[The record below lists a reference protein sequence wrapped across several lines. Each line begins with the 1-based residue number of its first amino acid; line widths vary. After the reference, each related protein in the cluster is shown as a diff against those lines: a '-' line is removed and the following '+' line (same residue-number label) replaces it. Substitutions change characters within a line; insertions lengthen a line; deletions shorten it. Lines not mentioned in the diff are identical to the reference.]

1 MLDAL
6 VAIGKIM
13 KRSGFRWFAVTSLLA
28 MIAAP
33 AWSTADAGL
42 QRSIQQVLTEEQLT
56 GVAWSLVDDRG
67 VVTLDTAG
75 YRDNLNKT
83 PFTLD
88 TKFHVGSVTK
98 SLLALGVLRLAT
110 EGLIDIDAP
119 AANYLPDLK
128 FENPWH
134 ASTRVS
140 VRHLL
145 DHTAGMDDARLWQM
159 FSRRAR
165 PDGLLLAAFPDPQQL
180 LRIRSQPGQ
189 QFSYSNM
196 GYTLLGMVIET
207 VTGERYETYLDQH
220 LLQPLGMLNSTFQYT
235 TQVPGER
242 WPLLAWGHVDDGS
255 RYAAEPSFLRPAG
268 QFTSTISD
276 LSRFSQFLLGD
287 GRIDGQVFIESGLM
301 RSRGRPA
308 GTDAANSG
316 LVAGYALGLGRR
328 DRHGVVGFCHGGN
341 VLGFVAMLCVFPGEG
356 KAFAYSVNTDSE
368 TADYGR
374 IDALLIEALGIAAS
388 PQPESASPAL
398 GIDAWRGWYVL
409 RPNRFE
415 TFEYLD
421 TVFGAL
427 RVSGQVQDLSL
438 TYLQQPSRQ
447 LRSVGGYLYSANDRS
462 TTSHVFL
469 RGEDGAYRLS
479 DGFQSYQKVPTS
491 YLVAH
496 WLSVAIGLIGLGWLL
511 VIGLFSLL
519 RYRSK
524 FLSRV
529 EAPAFL
535 ALLLLLVPVPF
546 FLGQSFMVLGDITVA
561 SVLLALVTLLLPLGL
576 VLTLHRVRAYYRV
589 QVLARLHGLAAL
601 FLLQWCVVLVLAGLL
616 PLRLWS

>member
-1 MLDAL
+1 ME
-6 VAIGKIM
+6 
-13 KRSGFRWFAVTSLLA
+13 RSGCRWFAVTCLLA

-33 AWSTADAGL
+33 AWSTVDAGL
-42 QRSIQQVLTEEQLT
+42 QRSIQQILTEERLT
-56 GVAWSLVDDRG
+56 GVAWSLVGERG
-67 VVTLDTAG
+67 SVTLGTAG

-83 PFTLD
+83 AFSLD

-98 SLLALGVLRLAT
+98 SLLALGVLRLTT
-110 EGLIDIDAP
+110 EGLVDIDAP
-119 AANYLPDLK
+119 AENYLPDLK
-128 FENPWH
+128 FENRWH
-134 ASTRVS
+134 ASSRVS

-145 DHTAGMDDARLWQM
+145 DHTAGMDDARLWQI
-159 FSRRAR
+159 FSQRATSDE
-165 PDGLLLAAFPDPQQL
+165 PLLSAFPDSQQL
-180 LRIRSQPGQ
+180 LRIRSQPGR

-196 GYTLLGMVIET
+196 GYTLLGMVIEK
-207 VTGERYETYLDQH
+207 VTGERYETYLDQNV
-220 LLQPLGMLNSTFQYT
+220 LKPLGMLNSTFQYT
-235 TQVPGER
+235 TQVPGAR
-242 WPLLAWGHVDDGS
+242 WPMLAWGHVDDGS

-268 QFTSTISD
+268 QFTSTVSD
-276 LSRFSQFLLGD
+276 LARYLQFLLGD
-287 GRIDGQVFIESGLM
+287 GRIDGQVFIEPGLM

-308 GTDAANSG
+308 GTDAAKNG

-341 VLGFVAMLCVFPGEG
+341 IVGFVAMLCAFPAEG
-356 KAFAYSVNTDSE
+356 KAFAYSVNTDNE

-398 GIDAWRGWYVL
+398 DIDAWRGWYVL

-427 RVSGQVQDLSL
+427 RVSGQPQVLSL

-447 LRSVGGYLYSANDRS
+447 LRSVGGYSYSANDRS

-469 RGEDGAYRLS
+469 RGKDGAYRLS

-496 WLSVAIGLIGLGWLL
+496 WLSVALGLIGLGWLL
-511 VIGLFSLL
+511 GIGLYSLL

-529 EAPAFL
+529 EAPAVS

-546 FLGQSFMVLGDITVA
+546 FLDQSFMALGDKTVA

-576 VLTLHRVRAYYRV
+576 VLTLQRVYLHYRTH
-589 QVLARLHGLAAL
+589 LARLHGLAAL
-601 FLLQWCVVLVLAGLL
+601 FLLQWCVVLALAGLL